1 MMHLKIK
8 TFSFILILSILA
20 SEVFAGGFI
29 KAGETFKAKEDVR
42 YFTKSESIELL
53 KQLNE
58 LEELR
63 KSLEIYKE
71 NEEKYKE
78 AIKEKNSA
86 IKSLQESNT
95 YFEFSI
101 KQYKGLIENLQTL
114 TRTQNESMIELTKVI
129 LQVKASSNTRAKAN
143 FFTGFVA
150 PILGAWGLSK
160 IK

>member
-1 MMHLKIK
+1 MPLKIK
-8 TFSFILILSILA
+8 TFSIVLILFLIS
-20 SEVFAGGFI
+20 SNVFAGGFI
-29 KAGETFKAKEDVR
+29 KTGETFKAKEDVR
-42 YFTKSESIELL
+42 YFTKSESVNLL
-53 KQLNE
+53 NQLNE
-58 LEELR
+58 LEDL
-63 KSLEIYKE
+63 KKKIDTYKE

-78 AIKEKNSA
+78 VIKEKNAA

-101 KQYKGLIENLQTL
+101 KQYKGLVENLQTL
-114 TRTQNESMIELTKVI
+114 AKTQNESMIELTKVI

-150 PILGAWGLSK
+150 PILGAWGLSR